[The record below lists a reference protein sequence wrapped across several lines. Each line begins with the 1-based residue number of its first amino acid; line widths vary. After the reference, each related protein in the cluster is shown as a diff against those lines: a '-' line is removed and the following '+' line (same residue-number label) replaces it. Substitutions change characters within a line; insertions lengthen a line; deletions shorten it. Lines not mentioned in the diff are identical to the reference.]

1 MSVVRD
7 GVGASEGMAF
17 GPVHCIHWTVP
28 EVPHRMVEPAQVEDE
43 VQRFHEAR
51 EWAKGRLLELQDG
64 IESRMGLMEARIFEP
79 QIAMLD
85 DVEVVDGTV
94 RYIHENRLTAAR
106 AFEWRMLELQ
116 SRWLRTGSAMVLDR
130 INDLEDLQVR
140 LLHRLLDLPEPASLT
155 EADEPC
161 IIIARS
167 LTPTLTVQLDPDRIL
182 GIAADEGTRT
192 SHWVIL
198 ARSLSIPAVVG
209 LGDVTRVARDG
220 QEGILDG
227 RLGRVIL
234 DPSENDR
241 ETYRRRRTLLQE
253 YEEELATYHDAES
266 VTQDGMP
273 VALRANV
280 DLPAEAARAR
290 DHGADGI
297 GLFRTEF
304 LVVGRRTIPDEDD
317 QFEAYRQTVEA
328 FPDGAVFIRTF
339 DLGGD
344 KFPLFLPTPQE
355 ENPFL
360 GWRGIR
366 VCLDELDLFRTQL
379 RAILRA
385 AHLGDARML
394 LPMVNT
400 VDEVLRV
407 RELMA
412 EEMENL
418 RAQGVPFQ
426 SGCKLGVLLETPA
439 ATLSAAE
446 LARHCD
452 FFSIGT
458 NDLVQYTLAV
468 DRTNP
473 RLRRLYNPFH
483 PAVVRQLHQ
492 VARVARGAGIELSV
506 CGEVAANPLG
516 AFLLLGLDI
525 HSLSVGWPSVPEVKR
540 VIRQF
545 RVEDARLAARKALSA
560 GTASEVVEV
569 LSDGI
574 GSSVDLSAF
583 SGRWRLSPLPEST
596 RIKG

>member
-7 GVGASEGMAF
+7 GVAASEGMAF
-17 GPVHCIHWTVP
+17 GPIHRIHWTVP
-28 EVPHRMVEPAQVEDE
+28 EVPHRMVEPEEVEGE
-43 VQRFHEAR
+43 VQRFHDAR
-51 EWAKGRLLELQDG
+51 EWAKARLLELQEG
-64 IESRMGLMEARIFEP
+64 TEHRMGLMEDRIFEP

-116 SRWLRTGSAMVLDR
+116 SRWVRSGSAMVLDR
-130 INDLEDLQVR
+130 LNDLEDLQVR
-140 LLHRLLDLPEPASLT
+140 LLHRLLDLPEPANLT
-155 EADEPC
+155 ESHEPS
-161 IIIARS
+161 IIVARS
-167 LTPTLTVQLDPDRIL
+167 LTPTLTVQLDPDQIL

-198 ARSLSIPAVVG
+198 ARSLSIPVVVG
-209 LGDVTRVARDG
+209 LGDVTREARDG

-227 RLGRVIL
+227 RLGRVVL
-234 DPSENDR
+234 DPSSEERD
-241 ETYRRRRTLLQE
+241 TYRRRQDQLQE
-253 YEEELATYHDAES
+253 YKEELATLHDAES
-266 VTQDGMP
+266 VTADGLP
-273 VALRANV
+273 VALRANM
-280 DLPAEAARAR
+280 DLPSEGERARAN
-290 DHGADGI
+290 GADGV

-304 LVVGRRTIPDEDD
+304 LVVGRRTMPDEDD
-317 QFEAYRQTVEA
+317 QYEAYKKVVEA
-328 FPDGAVFIRTF
+328 FPHGAVFIRTF

-344 KFPLFLPTPQE
+344 KVPLFLPTPQE

-366 VCLDELDLFRTQL
+366 VCLDEVDLFRTQL

-385 AHLGDARML
+385 AHLGDVRML

-407 RELMA
+407 RELIA
-412 EEMENL
+412 EEMEKL

-452 FFSIGT
+452 FFSVGT

-492 VARVARGAGIELSV
+492 VARVARGAGIETSV
-506 CGEVAANPLG
+506 CGEMAANPLG
-516 AFLLLGLDI
+516 VFLLLGLDI

-545 RVEDARLAARKALSA
+545 RVEDARQAARKALSA

-569 LSDGI
+569 LTEGI

-596 RIKG
+596 KVKG